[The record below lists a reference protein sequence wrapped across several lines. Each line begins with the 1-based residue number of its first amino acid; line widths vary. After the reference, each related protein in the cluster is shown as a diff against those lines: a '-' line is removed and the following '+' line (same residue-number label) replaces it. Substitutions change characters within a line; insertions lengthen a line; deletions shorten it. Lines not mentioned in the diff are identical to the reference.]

1 MINAY
6 GPTETTICTCVAVLQ
21 PDGTKPLIGRPCGDA
36 RFYILDGGMNPVPV
50 GAVGQL
56 HIGGPV
62 VTRGYWGRPALTAAS
77 FVPDPFSDVP
87 GSRLYRTGDLAR
99 FLADGSI
106 DCLGRIDDQLKI
118 RGVPDRARRDR
129 GRPARGPVRAGS
141 GGPGGRRHS
150 RKPQAGRLRRACR
163 GAGKRR
169 GGNDREFPAELRER
183 LRQRLPGYMVPS
195 PIIPL
200 DRLPLSTSGKIDR
213 RALAIVA
220 ASEIGHGSGRRSAAA
235 LNETETAVARIWQ
248 DVLKLD
254 GIGLDA
260 NFFDLGG
267 HSLMLLNV
275 QERLQADTGVQIDVT
290 DLFKYPTVAALA
302 DHLTKSRNRDQRASD
317 PPPAA
322 GRTRAAA
329 RQEALDRAARR
340 RANPLAE
347 VR

>member
-1 MINAY
+1 
-6 GPTETTICTCVAVLQ
+6 V
-21 PDGTKPLIGRPCGDA
+21 
-36 RFYILDGGMNPVPV
+36 
-50 GAVGQL
+50 
-56 HIGGPV
+56 
-62 VTRGYWGRPALTAAS
+62 S

-99 FLADGSI
+99 FLADGSV
-106 DCLGRIDDQLKI
+106 DYLGRIDDQLKI
-118 RGVPDRARRDR
+118 RGFRVEPGEIEAVLIEDSSVREAAVLAVGDTSESRRLVAFVVPE
-129 GRPARGPVRAGS
+129 S
-141 GGPGGRRHS
+141 G
-150 RKPQAGRLRRACR
+150 AVAT
-163 GAGKRR
+163 
-169 GGNDREFPAELRER
+169 ELRER

-213 RALAIVA
+213 RALAIMA
-220 ASEIGHGSGRRSAAA
+220 ASEIGRGAGHRNAAA

-248 DVLKLD
+248 DLLKLD

-275 QERLQADTGVQIDVT
+275 QDRLQQDTGMQIDVT
-290 DLFKYPTVAALA
+290 DLFKYPTVATLA
-302 DHLTKSRNRDQRASD
+302 DHLAKSRNRDRGASD
-317 PPPAA
+317 PPPTA

>member
-1 MINAY
+1 VVPESA
-6 GPTETTICTCVAVLQ
+6 GE
-21 PDGTKPLIGRPCGDA
+21 GR
-36 RFYILDGGMNPVPV
+36 
-50 GAVGQL
+50 GAV
-56 HIGGPV
+56 
-62 VTRGYWGRPALTAAS
+62 
-77 FVPDPFSDVP
+77 
-87 GSRLYRTGDLAR
+87 
-99 FLADGSI
+99 
-106 DCLGRIDDQLKI
+106 
-118 RGVPDRARRDR
+118 
-129 GRPARGPVRAGS
+129 
-141 GGPGGRRHS
+141 
-150 RKPQAGRLRRACR
+150 
-163 GAGKRR
+163 
-169 GGNDREFPAELRER
+169 PAELRER
-183 LRQRLPGYMVPS
+183 LRQRLPGYMVPA

-220 ASEIGHGSGRRSAAA
+220 ASEIGHGSGQRSATA
-235 LNETETAVARIWQ
+235 LNETEAAVARIWQ

-302 DHLTKSRNRDQRASD
+302 DHLTKSRGRDRGVSD